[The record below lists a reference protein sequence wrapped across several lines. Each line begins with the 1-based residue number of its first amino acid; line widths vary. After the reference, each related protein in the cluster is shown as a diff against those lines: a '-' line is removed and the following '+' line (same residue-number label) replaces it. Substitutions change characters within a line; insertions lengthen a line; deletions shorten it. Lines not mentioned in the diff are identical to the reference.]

1 MANHQSTGVPPTAG
15 EPGPGR
21 IAARAGGQGGRVRT
35 GGQPA
40 GQSPNPPGRGRI
52 VEQSVEPTGRGR
64 GAEPAA
70 DQGGRS
76 RIASQGSGRGGSA
89 RVPDQ
94 GGNRSGRTHGRTGE
108 QGLGAAANQA
118 SGGAGAGGG
127 PVNRNPA
134 AGPIGWIRVRATRRR
149 LRRLPALT
157 ARQPELF
164 GLGGL
169 HWLPPTSGALEPA
182 LVLHARPG
190 AAPELL
196 AVAEI
201 ATSVLHGADTR
212 DLAARIGDCLAT
224 APAAG
229 TVERIQLL
237 YQVPGPG
244 GRTRAYAVLA
254 LTYHPALLN
263 RAAKLCQGERGLAQV
278 ATRAAQNVFSQLS
291 REDASGG
298 RLGPSVPLDR
308 AAVTGLLGSLLLPG
322 RGPLPAPRHSEVPW
336 QPDEV
341 DARAPRGCAVTGGS
355 GARSATWWHAT
366 SWVKQWPR
374 TIGGGIDLAA
384 PAGFLP
390 SGVTGAA
397 SVVLGPSGRAGEI
410 AAAGFVTVSARDTN
424 ELELARVGAHAAA
437 ESGGAVLE
445 FCDRRHHLA
454 IARTLPLGQGLR

>member
-1 MANHQSTGVPPTAG
+1 
-15 EPGPGR
+15 
-21 IAARAGGQGGRVRT
+21 
-35 GGQPA
+35 
-40 GQSPNPPGRGRI
+40 
-52 VEQSVEPTGRGR
+52 
-64 GAEPAA
+64 
-70 DQGGRS
+70 
-76 RIASQGSGRGGSA
+76 
-89 RVPDQ
+89 
-94 GGNRSGRTHGRTGE
+94 
-108 QGLGAAANQA
+108 
-118 SGGAGAGGG
+118 
-127 PVNRNPA
+127 
-134 AGPIGWIRVRATRRR
+134 VRATRRR

-190 AAPELL
+190 AAPEIL

-201 ATSVLHGADTR
+201 ATSVLRGADTR
-212 DLAARIGDCLAT
+212 DLAARLGDCMAT

-229 TVERIQLL
+229 TVRRIQLL

-254 LTYHPALLN
+254 LAYHPALLT

-278 ATRAAQNVFSQLS
+278 ATRAAQNVFGQLS
-291 REDASGG
+291 REDATGG

-322 RGPLPAPRHSEVPW
+322 RGAMPGPRHSEVPW

-341 DARAPRGCAVTGGS
+341 DARAPRGCALTGGG
-355 GARSATWWHAT
+355 GARTATWWHAT
-366 SWVKQWPR
+366 GWVKQWPR
-374 TIGGGIDLAA
+374 TIGGAIDLAA

-397 SVVLGPSGRAGEI
+397 SVVLGPAGRSGET
-410 AAAGFVTVSARDTN
+410 AAAGFVTVSAHDTD

-454 IARTLPLGQGLR
+454 IARTLPLAQGLR

>member
-1 MANHQSTGVPPTAG
+1 
-15 EPGPGR
+15 
-21 IAARAGGQGGRVRT
+21 
-35 GGQPA
+35 
-40 GQSPNPPGRGRI
+40 
-52 VEQSVEPTGRGR
+52 
-64 GAEPAA
+64 
-70 DQGGRS
+70 
-76 RIASQGSGRGGSA
+76 
-89 RVPDQ
+89 
-94 GGNRSGRTHGRTGE
+94 
-108 QGLGAAANQA
+108 
-118 SGGAGAGGG
+118 
-127 PVNRNPA
+127 
-134 AGPIGWIRVRATRRR
+134 
-149 LRRLPALT
+149 
-157 ARQPELF
+157 
-164 GLGGL
+164 
-169 HWLPPTSGALEPA
+169 
-182 LVLHARPG
+182 LHARAG

-201 ATSVLHGADTR
+201 ATSVLRGADTR
-212 DLAARIGDCLAT
+212 DLAARLGDCLAA
-224 APAAG
+224 APTAG

-322 RGPLPAPRHSEVPW
+322 RGPLPGPRHAEVPW

-341 DARAPRGCAVTGGS
+341 DARAPRGCALTGGS
-355 GARSATWWHAT
+355 GARVATWWHAT
-366 SWVKQWPR
+366 GWVKQWPR
-374 TIGGGIDLAA
+374 TIGGAIDLAA

-397 SVVLGPSGRAGEI
+397 SVVVGPAGHGGEP
-410 AAAGFVTVSARDTN
+410 AAAGFVTVSARDAN

-445 FCDRRHHLA
+445 FCDRRHHVA
-454 IARTLPLGQGLR
+454 IARTLPLAQGLR